1 MPIAKFLSLQSL
13 VASLS
18 KSEKRHFALFTNRL
32 NSNDSAIYLKLFHLM
47 NKYPE
52 KDETY
57 FSSQCYTASKSNF
70 TNAKRH
76 LFSQILRSLRIQ
88 YGESD
93 NVFKARQRID
103 HAMILYKRGF
113 YHESLSLLK
122 SITLVDSPIDDIIAL
137 EGAELQKR
145 IESRHITRSR
155 GTRNRVEKLIA
166 ESKRYLA
173 TVHIESE
180 MLNVC
185 LEVQGLYIK
194 WGFAS
199 ESRDLLMYEIFFKN
213 QLPELRQIES
223 SDAAMVLWHQAHVWY
238 YYMRLEFHLSYKHA
252 VKWVEKCTNQRARLI
267 WDAALYMR
275 GMHYILTSCFYLRRR
290 DKFEYWFKVYSDW
303 RNQHCAQFDKAS
315 KLLDLSYFSNA
326 ELNYRII
333 CNKFHKLDH
342 YVHQWKAKIEDYG
355 ITLDKHRVRIFYYK
369 YAMLYS
375 YKGDH
380 EKALDFINY
389 VLDDTDQQ
397 IRPDIFCYA
406 RLLHLLCHYKLNNFH
421 LILNLLPNVKLSFES
436 ARMVNPVVE
445 LMFSFL
451 RRGSRAMN
459 FGITPYIEDTLQK
472 LKSNERGGLERIA
485 FLYYDFTSWVEST
498 LHGTTMEKI
507 RVREE

>member
-1 MPIAKFLSLQSL
+1 MPIAKFSSLQSL
-13 VASLS
+13 VASLT

-32 NSNDSAIYLKLFHLM
+32 NSNDGAIYLKLFHLM
-47 NKYPE
+47 TKHPE
-52 KDETY
+52 KEESY
-57 FSSQCYTASKSNF
+57 FASQCSTAAKSNF

-93 NVFKARQRID
+93 NVFRARQKID

-122 SITLVDSPIDDIIAL
+122 SLNLVDSHIDDIIAL

-155 GTRNRVEKLIA
+155 GTKNRIEKLIA
-166 ESKRYLA
+166 ESKRYLE
-173 TVHIESE
+173 TVSIESE

-199 ESRDLLMYEIFFKN
+199 EQRDLLMYEIFFKN
-213 QLPELRQIES
+213 QLPELRQLRS
-223 SDAAMVLWHQAHVWY
+223 SDAAMVLWHQSHVWY

-252 VKWVEKCTNQRARLI
+252 VKWVERCSNQKARLN

-275 GMHYILTSCFYLRRR
+275 GMHYLLTSCFYLRRR
-290 DKFEYWFKVYSDW
+290 DKFDYWFKVYTVW
-303 RNQHCAQFDKAS
+303 RNQHWPQFDEAS

-333 CNKFHKLDH
+333 SNKFHKLDH
-342 YVHQWKAKIEDYG
+342 YVQQWNTKIEDYG
-355 ITLDKHRVRIFYYK
+355 FTLDKHRVRIFYYK

-375 YKGDH
+375 YKGDY
-380 EKALDFINY
+380 EKALDFINF

-421 LILNLLPNVKLSFES
+421 LILNLLPNVKQSFES
-436 ARMVNPVVE
+436 TRMVNQVVE
-445 LMFSFL
+445 LMFNFL

-459 FGITPYIEDTLQK
+459 FGISQYIEDTVLK
-472 LKSNERGGLERIA
+472 LKGCESGDLERVA

-498 LHGTTMEKI
+498 LHGTPMEKI
-507 RVREE
+507 RSQEV